1 MRLEKYIKTGQ
12 GANDYD
18 AVSRLLAEVGFS
30 GWISIED
37 GMNEHGVWSHRPRGV
52 RTRIIAGG
60 VICSRSWCGIP
71 ARSTSFIDSKG
82 RPAMILRA

>member
-1 MRLEKYIKTGQ
+1 MMRLEKYIKTGQ

-37 GMNEHGVWSHRPRGV
+37 GMNVLDEIR
-52 RTRIIAGG
+52 
-60 VICSRSWCGIP
+60 RSGELLE
-71 ARSTSFIDSKG
+71 ARRRRYFAVT
-82 RPAMILRA
+82 